1 MRLTSLEVSAIKEII
16 LRVDPNAEI
25 YLYGSRVDNEKRGG
39 DIDLLIMSSVIDFD
53 NKITISSKLFEAM
66 GEQKVDVLIANDGS
80 KPFTL
85 MAKEKAIK
93 L

>member
-1 MRLTSLEVSAIKEII
+1 MRLTSLEITSIKEVVFSI
-16 LRVDPNAEI
+16 DPNAEI
-25 YLYGSRVDNEKRGG
+25 YLYGSRVDDAKRGG

-66 GEQKVDVLIANDGS
+66 GEQKVDVLISNDDS
-80 KPFTL
+80 APFTL
-85 MAKEKAIK
+85 IAKEKAVK